1 MRHKFRLLSAFTVA
15 SACSGQLSATNR
27 VLGLGFVIPHILL
40 HIVVCEKKNLN
51 TYHLIIWQQGWLLYR
66 PSGCPWVSSKQCLP
80 VSLWGCGSS
89 FSSHC
94 NFPFPISLFAFC
106 IFLSPWFAYTLAMGF
121 VQFHINFFSMR
132 LHANQYHKENTVYG
146 IWYME
151 GSMLPSCW
159 SWPRRN
165 VPQNCVESRKKYC
178 ILYMEWLLSRVC
190 VCFLFVLGV
199 IKKPT
204 NFIFSWSS
212 ATTGGRSWARGVVA

>member
-106 IFLSPWFAYTLAMGF
+106 IFLSHFPPGLHIPWPWVLSNFTLISFQCVCMP
-121 VQFHINFFSMR
+121 INIIKR
-132 LHANQYHKENTVYG
+132 
-146 IWYME
+146 
-151 GSMLPSCW
+151 
-159 SWPRRN
+159 
-165 VPQNCVESRKKYC
+165 
-178 ILYMEWLLSRVC
+178 ILYMVY
-190 VCFLFVLGV
+190 
-199 IKKPT
+199 
-204 NFIFSWSS
+204 
-212 ATTGGRSWARGVVA
+212 GR